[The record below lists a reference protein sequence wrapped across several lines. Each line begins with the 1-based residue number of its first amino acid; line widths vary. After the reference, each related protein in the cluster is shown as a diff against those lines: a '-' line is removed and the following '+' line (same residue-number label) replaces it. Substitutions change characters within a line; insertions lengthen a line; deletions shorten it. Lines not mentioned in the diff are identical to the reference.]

1 MIVKLHLDAN
11 FAHPVR
17 QREAAPFT
25 NAVRLT
31 RSNVAYAVF
40 LGGGVAE
47 WPKAAVC

>member
-1 MIVKLHLDAN
+1 MIVKLHLGAN

-17 QREAAPFT
+17 QPEAAPFT
-25 NAVRLT
+25 NAARLT
-31 RSNVAYAVF
+31 RNIFAYAVT